1 MNEARF
7 RNGFTWSEYVSQMK
21 VNRERVTQLFDEVA
35 ITPEERQTFSEAVAR
50 HGGRLYVIALTE
62 DWCGDATV
70 NLPLVAR
77 LAEEIP
83 GMELRLFRRS
93 ENPDLEQAYAA
104 DGITSIPVLSFFDAE
119 WREVGRW
126 VERPAAARQRIEAWW
141 AARPEAATLRHSDR
155 PEDQKK
161 RRAVLRQLLTEMME
175 WYRDG
180 LWKATLDELLSLLA
194 VPVEGSEAG
203 LRKLP

>member
-1 MNEARF
+1 MEGTPISMTEARF
-7 RNGFTWSEYVSQMK
+7 RKGFTWPEYVAQMR
-21 VNRERVTQLFDEVA
+21 VNRERVTQLFDQVTIA
-35 ITPEERQTFSEAVAR
+35 PEDRRAFSEAVAR
-50 HGGRLYVIALTE
+50 HGGHLYVTALTE
-62 DWCGDATV
+62 DWCGDAVV

-77 LAEEIP
+77 LAEEVP

-104 DGITSIPVLSFFDAE
+104 DGVTSIPVLSFFDAE

-126 VERPAAARQRIEAWW
+126 VERPAAAHRRVEAWW
-141 AARPEAATLRHSDR
+141 TARPEAAALRRSDR
-155 PEDQKK
+155 PEDQRK

-180 LWKATLDELLSLLA
+180 LWNATLDELRSLLG
-194 VPVEGSEAG
+194 VPAEGG
-203 LRKLP
+203 